1 MLVSILYQL
10 TAEHII
16 FCYSLSRAI
25 DLYKLDLQKKGADRT
40 ENENKQYK
48 YLTKRGSKMLLLSTI
63 SKCMESIIGRKISDF
78 WTLSFL
84 DNSDFDKI
92 VLLWRS
98 VVKTVLPMAYT
109 DLEPALKDGL
119 KSKEQAKS
127 VAERV
132 SNTMAA
138 IQETVHPLFIEYVK
152 AVKAQ

>member
-1 MLVSILYQL
+1 MCIRDRL

-78 WTLSFL
+78 WALSFL

-138 IQETVHPLFIEYVK
+138 IQETFHPLFIEYVK

>member
-1 MLVSILYQL
+1 
-10 TAEHII
+10 
-16 FCYSLSRAI
+16 
-25 DLYKLDLQKKGADRT
+25 
-40 ENENKQYK
+40 
-48 YLTKRGSKMLLLSTI
+48 MLLLSTI

-78 WTLSFL
+78 WALSFL

>member
-1 MLVSILYQL
+1 
-10 TAEHII
+10 
-16 FCYSLSRAI
+16 
-25 DLYKLDLQKKGADRT
+25 
-40 ENENKQYK
+40 
-48 YLTKRGSKMLLLSTI
+48 MLLLSTI

-78 WTLSFL
+78 WALSFL

-138 IQETVHPLFIEYVK
+138 IQEMVHPQFIEYVK